1 MGCAASALS
10 TDLWLVHQEK
20 ERETTGTV
28 LAGVVPG
35 PSLRD
40 LQKMQYESSFQKLIL
55 NPERFNV
62 WQENKR
68 RIFFPNLSLN
78 LCCEAPLGFLWAI
91 KCVQPLYYIFTF
103 TPRLPHNPLCPSAT
117 KYKGSLNHPC
127 SQSHVLSH
135 FLHHGLLQLGCK
147 ILSSKAGSWAL

>member
-1 MGCAASALS
+1 M
-10 TDLWLVHQEK
+10 HQEK

-62 WQENKR
+62 WQEKKR
-68 RIFFPNLSLN
+68 RIFFP
-78 LCCEAPLGFLWAI
+78 P
-91 KCVQPLYYIFTF
+91 T
-103 TPRLPHNPLCPSAT
+103 
-117 KYKGSLNHPC
+117 
-127 SQSHVLSH
+127 
-135 FLHHGLLQLGCK
+135 
-147 ILSSKAGSWAL
+147 